1 MCSPFMNNQTSSLSF
16 SLHQCLQDEF
26 FHCVCLYLLAY
37 FHLFLDKLM
46 LNWLFGKLGRCFYAI
61 FFLFFLL
68 NCLSLT
74 SLLYI
79 NLLVLLYPRCIIWLI
94 YRVVWSFCTQ
104 NLWWWRFVMLSPSYG
119 YIARR
124 LRSFRLSCLL
134 QGLSYTWDRQ
144 ILSLQLPYNKNNREN
159 ELILYSRIV
168 ITY

>member
-1 MCSPFMNNQTSSLSF
+1 MFWYFWFIFGNRGIAAMCSPFMNNQTSSLSF

-46 LNWLFGKLGRCFYAI
+46 LNWLFDKLGRCFYAI

-79 NLLVLLYPRCIIWLI
+79 NLLDLGRLYFWRQFLLLRRIFVWLYAFLQVNSKWFMTFSWCCFSWNVGLYPFFSCHLLRNGYEI
-94 YRVVWSFCTQ
+94 YS
-104 NLWWWRFVMLSPSYG
+104 
-119 YIARR
+119 
-124 LRSFRLSCLL
+124 
-134 QGLSYTWDRQ
+134 
-144 ILSLQLPYNKNNREN
+144 
-159 ELILYSRIV
+159 
-168 ITY
+168 